1 MNKSCAGGKIC
12 CSPGPLKINSLPFA
26 ALFLGK
32 DPNLNPLND
41 LHVQLAAANQDASLV
56 AQIVNNLPA
65 MQETWV

>member
-1 MNKSCAGGKIC
+1 MLFTWPLENK
-12 CSPGPLKINSLPFA
+12 PLPFA